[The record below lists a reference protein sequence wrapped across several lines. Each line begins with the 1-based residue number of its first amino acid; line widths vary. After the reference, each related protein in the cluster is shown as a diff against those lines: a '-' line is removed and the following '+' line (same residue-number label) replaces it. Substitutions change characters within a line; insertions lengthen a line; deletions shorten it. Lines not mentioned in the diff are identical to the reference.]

1 MIFIVEREK
10 RREKGRRA
18 STLSVQGML
27 ILKVRDSRVGELRER
42 EKKKEK
48 REEGESERGEL
59 ICILYVWI

>member
-48 REEGESERGEL
+48 REGESERGEL